1 LSVCEKAVRRRG
13 SFGKKTGKAAQGWKN
28 DIYAIVNEISNVV
41 NYKKP
46 GALDFTRTP
55 GFS

>member
-1 LSVCEKAVRRRG
+1 MAKKLVRRRRD
-13 SFGKKTGKAAQGWKN
+13 GKM
-28 DIYAIVNEISNVV
+28 IYAIVNEISNVV